1 MRYQKSISKASV
13 SSHNSPRPFAV
24 SELKWILSEM
34 RGSSQW
40 MWLCGWGWSPGMFI
54 HFFLLLVVVVCV
66 VWHHISLLFPLFDIF
81 AQDIFGPPAVVCL
94 ICDCAARVKKNVAVE
109 TCQLSVHLCITACV
123 YTCLCVFVIIWTG
136 QTEILLW
143 PSAICSHLPWLSYCD
158 RVDAYWRVLVS
169 WDFIWN
175 GSRK

>member
-34 RGSSQW
+34 RGSIQW

-54 HFFLLLVVVVCV
+54 HFFLLLVV
-66 VWHHISLLFPLFDIF
+66 WHHVSLLFPLFDIF

-94 ICDCAARVKKNVAVE
+94 IHDSTARLKKKCGCGHV
-109 TCQLSVHLCITACV
+109 SVVSAPLHYCLRVRMCSCV
-123 YTCLCVFVIIWTG
+123 CLIIWTG
-136 QTEILLW
+136 QTET
-143 PSAICSHLPWLSYCD
+143 ICHFALIFFGSVTVTVLMLSGE
-158 RVDAYWRVLVS
+158 S
-169 WDFIWN
+169 
-175 GSRK
+175 

>member
-40 MWLCGWGWSPGMFI
+40 MWLCGWGWPPGMFI
-54 HFFLLLVVVVCV
+54 HFFLLLVLVCV
-66 VWHHISLLFPLFDIF
+66 WRGVTFPFSSLSFTSLLRIFLGRQLLFAWYVTALQKMWVWTHVSCQCTF
-81 AQDIFGPPAVVCL
+81 ASLLVCTHVFVCL
-94 ICDCAARVKKNVAVE
+94 CNKLNRTDRNMTLTICHFALIFFGSVTVTVLMLCWGAV
-109 TCQLSVHLCITACV
+109 
-123 YTCLCVFVIIWTG
+123 
-136 QTEILLW
+136 
-143 PSAICSHLPWLSYCD
+143 
-158 RVDAYWRVLVS
+158 VS